1 MPFATDLENR
11 IFIRVWV
18 FVGFARIISNVGLV
32 STFALFS
39 GQNAVA

>member
-1 MPFATDLENR
+1 MPSATDLENR

-18 FVGFARIISNVGLV
+18 FVAFDEIISNVGPV

-39 GQNAVA
+39 GPNAAG